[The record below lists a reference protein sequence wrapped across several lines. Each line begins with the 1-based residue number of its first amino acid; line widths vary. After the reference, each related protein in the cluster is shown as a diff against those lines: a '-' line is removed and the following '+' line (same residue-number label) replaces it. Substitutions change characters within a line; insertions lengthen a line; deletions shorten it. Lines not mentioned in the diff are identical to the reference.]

1 VERDEQKA
9 ISRPLLFPYYFNV
22 NVPRP
27 SAPLPRAK
35 YALIWF
41 SHCRT
46 ASLFAASNRSLQSRL
61 AVTRSQ
67 NTRSLATR
75 ASGALPEDHHL
86 ACDRLLPGVLNGV
99 HGCLPLCQL
108 DSMFPRRIDEG
119 PNKNLISIAFAA
131 E

>member
-1 VERDEQKA
+1 V
-9 ISRPLLFPYYFNV
+9 
-22 NVPRP
+22 VPGGCSHGAGDRGVKNP
-27 SAPLPRAK
+27 NAPLPRAK

-46 ASLFAASNRSLQSRL
+46 ASLFAASNRSLQSQYGL

-99 HGCLPLCQL
+99 HGCLPLCQF

-119 PNKNLISIAFAA
+119 PNKNRISIAFAA